1 MQLGDDD
8 AAAYS
13 RYLAA
18 RRAAP
23 DADPAARA
31 RSVTAARNEA
41 CDVPLH
47 IAELAAE
54 VAGQAS
60 ELVAVGNPNLRGDA
74 MTAALLAAAAA
85 HAAALLVAENLNDA
99 PSDPRVAAAAAA
111 SRQAQ
116 RLVQETSELLR

>member
-1 MQLGDDD
+1 
-8 AAAYS
+8 
-13 RYLAA
+13 
-18 RRAAP
+18 
-23 DADPAARA
+23 
-31 RSVTAARNEA
+31 VTARGSLVAHFTGENGA
-41 CDVPLH
+41 C
-47 IAELAAE
+47 
-54 VAGQAS
+54 
-60 ELVAVGNPNLRGDA
+60 ELVAVDNPNLRGDA